1 MNNVIEFKKDCI
13 MKTMVSEITDISLTH
28 DYKILDDVVDGYFD
42 ISGEYKV
49 TAASMQKEEFMY
61 TIPFSIA
68 LSSLIDKETI
78 NITIK
83 DFTYEVE
90 KDILHLKMSLNM
102 DYKEIEMPEAVE
114 EEIIDEGSEMETV
127 EDILN
132 SLEEPEENTTFHN
145 ELMMSEIETLEEKHE
160 EKEID
165 IIDKKEAEE
174 SLEVVIND
182 MKEEESYS
190 KYKVYIMRSED
201 TIESVAIKYNVTLDD
216 LKEYNNL
223 ENINIGDKIVIPFI
237 NNITDEN

>member
-28 DYKILDDVVDGYFD
+28 DYKVLDDVVDGYFD

-49 TAASMQKEEFMY
+49 TAASIQKEEFMY

-68 LSSLIDKETI
+68 LSSLIDKESI
-78 NITIK
+78 DLTIK

-102 DYKEIEMPEAVE
+102 NYKEVEIPEVE
-114 EEIIDEGSEMETV
+114 EEIIDEGSELESV
-127 EDILN
+127 EEILE
-132 SLEEPEENTTFHN
+132 SIEEPEESSTFHN
-145 ELMMSEIETLEEKHE
+145 ELMMDNIETLENTVE
-160 EKEID
+160 EID
-165 IIDKKEAEE
+165 IVDKKEAEE
-174 SLEVVIND
+174 SLSMVIND
-182 MKEEESYS
+182 MKEEESYY

-201 TIESVAIKYNVTLDD
+201 TIESVAIKYNITLDD

-237 NNITDEN
+237 NINNGEN